1 MITREGLYATSDTL
15 GEMGDAIED
24 FLTDAGY
31 SQLQASSAANKIV
44 LHISDNLGGCQNYM
58 PKECEDAPKATS
70 FLHELTGVIAQALL
84 TIHCFS
90 AQAEIISPEITEH
103 LRRVFKGNNFY
114 IPNGAARNSFDRNAR
129 IFSDYKQGMTHRE
142 LARKYGNSIQWIYQI
157 IAAERKK
164 NKECRDMKQG
174 QI

>member
-24 FLTDAGY
+24 FLTDAAIHN
-31 SQLQASSAANKIV
+31 SASSAANKIV

-58 PKECEDAPKATS
+58 PIECEDAPKATS

-90 AQAEIISPEITEH
+90 AQPKSFPRKLQNTLEGSLKVTISIYLMARPETLSTEMPGYFPITN
-103 LRRVFKGNNFY
+103 KG
-114 IPNGAARNSFDRNAR
+114 
-129 IFSDYKQGMTHRE
+129 
-142 LARKYGNSIQWIYQI
+142 
-157 IAAERKK
+157 
-164 NKECRDMKQG
+164 
-174 QI
+174 